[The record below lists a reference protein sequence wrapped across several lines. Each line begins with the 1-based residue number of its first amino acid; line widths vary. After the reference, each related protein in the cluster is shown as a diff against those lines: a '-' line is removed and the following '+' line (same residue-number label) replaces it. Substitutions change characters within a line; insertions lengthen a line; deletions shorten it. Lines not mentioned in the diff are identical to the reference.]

1 MIHARWLLAWP
12 HRSQFPRGSWWPTK
26 SGDHVDTSQS
36 LKSQHTLR
44 VDTCGIAR
52 PSLPIF
58 YHLFIIHHSVRF
70 YIISKIQPAKGGSI
84 DNATTLTKRDCVIS
98 KTNEKKISMLNPSE
112 WMNSHRQCNYNLLSH
127 RSSSDCNSLSPSISG
142 PENQCAVL
150 KCGGCSCETNAIVPL
165 RTPPKPT

>member
-36 LKSQHTLR
+36 LESQHTLR

-98 KTNEKKISMLNPSE
+98 KTNEKKISMLN
-112 WMNSHRQCNYNLLSH
+112 
-127 RSSSDCNSLSPSISG
+127 SSSDCNSLSPSISG